1 MDQFAHYHELTRC
14 LFEKIAAR
22 LRLFNSAS
30 QEICRFID
38 EEQGHYALM
47 FTGWRKGRRILDL
60 YLMVRLR
67 DGKIWIEEDL
77 SEEGIATDFLEN
89 GVPEEDI
96 VLGFQP
102 PNLRHLTE
110 FAVA

>member
-14 LFEKIAAR
+14 LFEKIEAR

-47 FTGWRKGRRILDL
+47 FTGWREGRRILDL
-60 YLMVRLR
+60 YLNGALARWENLDRGRLER
-67 DGKIWIEEDL
+67 RGDRNGFPGKWRPGRRHRSRL
-77 SEEGIATDFLEN
+77 SA
-89 GVPEEDI
+89 P
-96 VLGFQP
+96 
-102 PNLRHLTE
+102 
-110 FAVA
+110 